1 MVRRKLQALDYHSAD
16 SFDINDTRQFRAL
29 ILWLEDQI
37 IRHYKIEDRD
47 DLRNIDSKTWNSAFE
62 KYCIDL
68 DCPIPCNEMKEC
80 LEWIVGLAIKLEYN
94 DDKEKYS
101 KQISQSVKDSISS
114 APVVKSSNP
123 LDNLDFYADEFR
135 KGVNSL
141 ADLLKITPHP
151 DHLVTL
157 EAICSLVTQSLS
169 PDNNNVTNNKEGK
182 PFPIMESDLGF
193 DMGDYILNQAAKVL
207 RLLYIHDLRNLQTKI
222 NECIVAVQT
231 ITANPKTDTKLGK
244 VGF

>member
-1 MVRRKLQALDYHSAD
+1 MVRRKLEALGYHSAD
-16 SFDINDTRQFRAL
+16 TFDINDFRQFRAL
-29 ILWLEDQI
+29 VLWLEDQV

-47 DLRNIDSKTWNSAFE
+47 DLRNIDSKLWDSSFE
-62 KYCIDL
+62 KYCKDL
-68 DCPIPCNEMKEC
+68 ECPIAFTEQKEC
-80 LEWIVGLAIKLEYN
+80 LEWVVGLAVKLEYN
-94 DDKEKYS
+94 DDKQKYS
-101 KQISQSVKDSISS
+101 KQVSEVIKESKSS

-123 LDNLDFYADEFR
+123 LDNLDFYSDEFR
-135 KGVNSL
+135 KGVNAL
-141 ADLLKITPHP
+141 ADMLQITPHP
-151 DHLVTL
+151 NHMITL
-157 EAICSLVTQSLS
+157 EAICTLIVQSLAFE
-169 PDNNNVTNNKEGK
+169 NNLANSKEAK

-207 RLLYIHDLRNLQTKI
+207 RLLYIHDLRDLQTKI